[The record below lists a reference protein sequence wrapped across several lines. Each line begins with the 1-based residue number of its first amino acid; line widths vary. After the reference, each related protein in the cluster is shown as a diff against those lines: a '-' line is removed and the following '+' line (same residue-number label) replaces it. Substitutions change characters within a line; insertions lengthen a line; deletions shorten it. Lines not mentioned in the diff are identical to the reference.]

1 MLPKAKTWEIVIDRL
16 QNEYNAAMEN
26 IPDYSKFAES
36 KREAK
41 TGKYVRDKATLS
53 IDKIDSVLKNI
64 LTDKEK
70 LTKERLAILY
80 PNQSSS
86 VQHLKDNGLTQETNA
101 LLFLSSSQS
110 SSSIVEKIANAL
122 DLNKNDFA
130 STIIDKI
137 LMQLPKTPDEEAK
150 LKKNP
155 DKYYLVKETKALFDA
170 FAEKTGLSK
179 IETEIREFNKLLKK
193 ANRFR
198 GLIEGGERF
207 IFFPED
213 YSKMNKEEKIKV
225 DKILPILPL
234 QDSVRL
240 TNMLR

>member
-1 MLPKAKTWEIVIDRL
+1 MLPKVKTWEVVIDKI
-16 QNEYNAAMEN
+16 QNEYNTAVES
-26 IPDYSKFAES
+26 IPDYSKFVES

-41 TGKYVRDKATLS
+41 IGKYVRDKATLY

-130 STIIDKI
+130 STIFDKI

-179 IETEIREFNKLLKK
+179 IETEIREFNKILKK
-193 ANRFR
+193 AKRFR

-225 DKILPILPL
+225 DKFLPTLPL